1 MSPVWILIRKEIR
14 DNLRDRRSLF
24 FALLYGP
31 LLLPLMMVGPML
43 YSIDRH
49 TIDFEAPTQIAVAG
63 REQAPNLLQFLR
75 QHNLDAI
82 EAPEDY
88 RQKLVR
94 GDLSVV
100 LSIPETYAAQFTRGE
115 PAPLM
120 IHYASNADESGNRR
134 RQLRA
139 VLEQYASQMRTLRF
153 SSRGIDGRLFEPLV
167 ITERDQSD
175 KPGDLLFIAYLV
187 PFLLMFSML
196 MGGYY
201 LAVDTTAGERERQ
214 SLEPLLS
221 LPLPRHQIVL
231 GKYSAILAFVG
242 LAMLLPLITSFALF
256 SLLPGD
262 LLDGSLDFGAGTFL
276 TALLSNLSTAVLIS
290 AFMMAIA
297 AYTRNTKEAQ
307 THLSFAML
315 LPIIPFFALQFLSL
329 PLNAFTM
336 LTPLLSQFQIME
348 LAVFSNTV
356 PLRYLALS
364 AAGSLVLAAVF
375 LVMAIQL
382 YRRERI
388 LA

>member
-1 MSPVWILIRKEIR
+1 MSPVWTLVSKEIR

-24 FALLYGP
+24 FALIYGP

-49 TIDFEAPTQIAVAG
+49 SIDFEAPTQIAVAG
-63 REQAPNLLQFLR
+63 GEQAPNLLQFLR

-88 RQKLVR
+88 RQQLVS

-100 LSIPETYAAQFTRGE
+100 LSIPETYATHFVHGE

-120 IHYASNADESGNRR
+120 IYYASSEDESGNRR
-134 RQLRA
+134 RQLRG
-139 VLEQYASQMRTLRF
+139 VLEQYASQMRSLRF
-153 SSRGIDGRLFEPLV
+153 SSRGIDSRLFEPLV
-167 ITERDQSD
+167 ISERDQSD

-187 PFLLMFSML
+187 PFLLMLSML

-201 LAVDTTAGERERQ
+201 LAVDTTAGERERH

-221 LPLPRHQIVL
+221 LPLPRYQIVL
-231 GKYSAILAFVG
+231 GKYCAILAFVG
-242 LAMLLPLITSFALF
+242 LAMLLPLITTFALLR
-256 SLLPGD
+256 LLPGD
-262 LLDGSLDFGAGTFL
+262 LLDGSLDFGTATFF
-276 TALLSNLSTAVLIS
+276 TALLSNVPTAVLIS
-290 AFMMAIA
+290 AFIMAIA

-307 THLSFAML
+307 THLSVAML
-315 LPIIPFFALQFLSL
+315 LPIIPFLALQFLSL
-329 PLNAFTM
+329 PLNELTM
-336 LTPLLSQFQIME
+336 LIPLLSQFQIME
-348 LAVFSNTV
+348 LAVFSTDV
-356 PLRYLALS
+356 PLLYLGLS
-364 AAGSLVLAAVF
+364 AAGSLVLATVF